1 MTTQNAQDIAEDILK
16 KAADAAKDSV
26 TITNPKV
33 DAESREKLI
42 TARIGLLLR
51 APFFGNLATRLT
63 LVNADS
69 WCPTAAT
76 DGRKFYYNSEFIK
89 KLPAKQ
95 VEFLFGHEVLHNVYD
110 HLSRRGDRDPKL
122 SNIAQDYCVNA
133 DLIDQ
138 RIGDKITVVDILY
151 DKKYAGWSWEEV
163 YDDLFKNAKKIDIDQ
178 MLKQMVDEH
187 LDGEGEN
194 DGEGAGEGKDGKS
207 GGRPS
212 VSEEERKKI
221 RDEIKEAMIQ
231 AAQAAGAGN
240 LPANVQRMIKDL
252 TEPQMDW
259 RELLQ
264 QQIESVVKSDFSWM
278 RPSRRS
284 WHMDAI
290 MPGMIPGNRVDVTV
304 AIDTSGSITD
314 NDIKLFL
321 SEVKGIMDAYDD
333 YNINIF
339 CWDTSVHAPA
349 KYSPDNMTDI
359 TEYVPGGGGGTD
371 PHCIWNYLKDNE
383 IEPKKLVVF
392 TDFCFWGWEPKQV
405 EDYCDTVW
413 IIKDNKD
420 AQPEFGVFAHYAEAA
435 KK

>member
-1 MTTQNAQDIAEDILK
+1 MTTQTAQDIAEDILK
-16 KAADAAKDSV
+16 KAAEESNKAV
-26 TITNPKV
+26 TVTDPKV

-51 APFFGNLATRLT
+51 APFFGNLATRLS
-63 LVNADS
+63 LINADA

-89 KLPAKQ
+89 SLPAKQ

-138 RIGDKITVVDILY
+138 RIGDKITVVPILY

-163 YDDLFKNAKKIDIDQ
+163 YDDLYENAEKIDVDQ
-178 MLKQMVDEH
+178 LLQQMVDEH
-187 LDGEGEN
+187 LDGEGEGN
-194 DGEGAGEGKDGKS
+194 GEDTKDGKS
-207 GGRPS
+207 NQRPNI
-212 VSEEERKKI
+212 SEEERKKI
-221 RDEIKEAMIQ
+221 KDEIKEAMIQ

-240 LPANVQRMIKDL
+240 LPKNVQRMIKEL

-264 QQIESVVKSDFSWM
+264 QQIESVIKSDFSWM

-321 SEVKGIMDAYDD
+321 SEVKGIMDSYDD
-333 YNINIF
+333 YNISLF

-349 KYSPDNMTDI
+349 QYSPDNMSDI
-359 TEYVPGGGGGTD
+359 MEYVPGGGGGTD

-383 IEPKKLVVF
+383 IDPKKLIVF
-392 TDFCFWGWEPKQV
+392 TDFQFWGWEPRLV

-413 IIKDNKD
+413 IIKDNKT
-420 AQPEFGVFAHYAEAA
+420 AQPEFGVYAHYDE
-435 KK
+435 KVKR

>member
-1 MTTQNAQDIAEDILK
+1 MTTQTTQDIAADILK
-16 KAADAAKDSV
+16 KAADAAKKVV
-26 TITNPKV
+26 TVTDPRV
-33 DAESREKLI
+33 DAEAREKLI

-63 LVNADS
+63 LLNADD

-110 HLSRRGDRDPKL
+110 HLARRGDRDPQL

-151 DKKYAGWSWEEV
+151 DKKYAGMSWEEV

-178 MLKQMVDEH
+178 LLKQMVDEH
-187 LDGEGEN
+187 LDG
-194 DGEGAGEGKDGKS
+194 DGEGDGEGDGKDGKS
-207 GGRPS
+207 GQRPS
-212 VSEEERKKI
+212 ISDEERKKI

-240 LPANVQRMIKDL
+240 LPKNVERMIREL

-304 AIDTSGSITD
+304 AIDTSRSITD

-349 KYSPDNMTDI
+349 KYSPDNMEDI
-359 TEYVPGGGGGTD
+359 MEYVPGGGGGTG
-371 PHCIWNYLKDNE
+371 PHCIWEYLKENE

-392 TDFCFWGWEPKQV
+392 TDYCFWGWEPKQV

-413 IIKDNKD
+413 IVKDNKD
-420 AQPEFGVFAHYAEAA
+420 ATPEFGAYAHYDDAI

>member
-1 MTTQNAQDIAEDILK
+1 MTTQTAQDIAEDILK
-16 KAADAAKDSV
+16 KAAGEANKVV
-26 TITNPKV
+26 TVTDPKV
-33 DAESREKLI
+33 DAEAREKLI

-63 LVNADS
+63 LINADA

-110 HLSRRGDRDPKL
+110 HLSRRGERDPKL

-133 DLIDQ
+133 DLINQ
-138 RIGDKITVVDILY
+138 RIGDKITVVPILY
-151 DKKYAGWSWEEV
+151 DKKYEGWSWEEV
-163 YDDLFKNAKKIDIDQ
+163 YDDLYENAEKIDIDQ
-178 MLKQMVDEH
+178 LLQQMVDEH
-187 LDGEGEN
+187 LDGSGDSEGDE
-194 DGEGAGEGKDGKS
+194 EKDGKS
-207 GGRPS
+207 GKRPS
-212 VSEEERKKI
+212 ISEEERKKI
-221 RDEIKEAMIQ
+221 KDEIKEAMIQ

-240 LPANVQRMIKDL
+240 LPKNVQRMIKEL

-264 QQIESVVKSDFSWM
+264 QQIESVIKSDFSWM

-304 AIDTSGSITD
+304 AIDTSGSISD
-314 NDIKLFL
+314 QDIKLFL

-333 YNINIF
+333 YKVSVF

-349 KYSPDNMTDI
+349 EYSSENL
-359 TEYVPGGGGGTD
+359 TEIGEYIPGGGGGTD

-383 IEPKKLVVF
+383 IEPKKLIVF
-392 TDFCFWGWEPKQV
+392 TDFQFWGWEPRAV

-413 IIKDNKD
+413 IIKDNKS
-420 AQPEFGVFAHYAEAA
+420 ATPEFGVYAHYDE
-435 KK
+435 KVKR

>member
-1 MTTQNAQDIAEDILK
+1 MTTQTAQDIAEDILK
-16 KAADAAKDSV
+16 KAAEEANKVV
-26 TITNPKV
+26 TVTDPKV
-33 DAESREKLI
+33 DAEAREKLI

-63 LVNADS
+63 LINADA
-69 WCPTAAT
+69 WCSTAAT

-110 HLSRRGDRDPKL
+110 HLSRRGERDPKL

-133 DLIDQ
+133 DLINQ
-138 RIGDKITVVDILY
+138 RIGDKITVVPILY
-151 DKKYAGWSWEEV
+151 DKKYEGWSWEEV
-163 YDDLFKNAKKIDIDQ
+163 YDDLYENAEKIDIDQ
-178 MLKQMVDEH
+178 LLQQMVDEH
-187 LDGEGEN
+187 LDGSGDSEGDE
-194 DGEGAGEGKDGKS
+194 EKDGKS
-207 GGRPS
+207 GKRPS
-212 VSEEERKKI
+212 ISDEERKKI
-221 RDEIKEAMIQ
+221 KDEIKEAMIQ

-240 LPANVQRMIKDL
+240 LPKNVQRMIKEL

-264 QQIESVVKSDFSWM
+264 QQIESVIKSDFSWM

-304 AIDTSGSITD
+304 AIDTSGSISD
-314 NDIKLFL
+314 QDIKLFL

-333 YNINIF
+333 YKVSVF

-349 KYSPDNMTDI
+349 EYASENLTDI
-359 TEYVPGGGGGTD
+359 HEYIPGGGGGTD
-371 PHCIWNYLKDNE
+371 PHCVWEYLKDNE
-383 IEPKKLVVF
+383 IEPKKLIVF
-392 TDFCFWGWEPKQV
+392 TDFQFWGWEPKQV

-413 IIKDNKD
+413 IIKDNKN
-420 AQPEFGVFAHYAEAA
+420 ATPEFGVYAHYDE
-435 KK
+435 KVKR

>member
-16 KAADAAKDSV
+16 KAADAAQDAV
-26 TITNPKV
+26 TITNPAT
-33 DAESREKLI
+33 DALAREKLI

-51 APFFGNLATRLT
+51 APFFGNLATRLS
-63 LVNADS
+63 LVNADA

-187 LDGEGEN
+187 LDGDG
-194 DGEGAGEGKDGKS
+194 DGEGEGESKDGKS
-207 GGRPS
+207 GQRPS
-212 VSEEERKKI
+212 ISEEERKKI

-240 LPANVQRMIKDL
+240 LPKNVQRMIKDL

-321 SEVKGIMDAYDD
+321 SEVKGIMDSYDD

-349 KYSPDNMTDI
+349 KFSPDNMSDI
-359 TEYVPGGGGGTD
+359 MEYVPGGGGGTD
-371 PHCIWNYLKDNE
+371 PHCIWDYLKENE

-392 TDFCFWGWEPKQV
+392 TDFCFWGWEPRSV

-420 AQPEFGVFAHYAEAA
+420 AQPEFGVFAHYDEAA

>member
-1 MTTQNAQDIAEDILK
+1 MSGETMTTKTAQDIANDILK
-16 KAADAAKDSV
+16 EAAEAATEAV
-26 TITNPKV
+26 TVTNPKV
-33 DAESREKLI
+33 DAEAREKLI

-51 APFFGNLATRLT
+51 SPFFGNLATRLQ

-89 KLPAKQ
+89 KMPAKQ

-138 RIGDKITVVDILY
+138 RIGDRITVVDILY

-178 MLKQMVDEH
+178 MLKQLVDEH
-187 LDGEGEN
+187 LDGEG
-194 DGEGAGEGKDGKS
+194 DGDKS
-207 GGRPS
+207 GANGKPKL
-212 VSEEERKKI
+212 SEEERKKI

-231 AAQAAGAGN
+231 AAQASGSGN
-240 LPANVQRMIKDL
+240 LPKNVQRMIKDL

-264 QQIESVVKSDFSWM
+264 QQIESVIKSDFSWM

-333 YNINIF
+333 YNISIF

-349 KYSPDNMTDI
+349 KYSSDNMTDI
-359 TEYVPGGGGGTD
+359 MEYIPGGGGGTD
-371 PHCIWNYLKDNE
+371 PHCIWDYLKDNE
-383 IEPKKLVVF
+383 VEPKKLIVF
-392 TDFCFWGWEPKQV
+392 TDFQFWGWRPTEV

-420 AQPEFGVFAHYAEAA
+420 ATPEFGVFAHYDEAV